1 MDDIRQRV
9 RIGDLLLE
17 GGLISE
23 EQLNQAL
30 GEQRL
35 TRKKLGRTLI
45 DLKLISEKAL
55 LELLSKQLRIPLVNI
70 RNYPLRQELVHRLPE
85 AIARRYRAIILDQR
99 DGAYLVGMSDPL
111 DIHAID
117 ELQRRLGAVI
127 NTAVVSE
134 SDLLSTIDVQYS
146 RQHEIASIASE
157 LEVELTESAY
167 DAAKLAASAA
177 DSEAPVARLLQSIF
191 EEAIRSKASDIHIEP
206 DETVLRIRRRIDG
219 ALQEQVV
226 NEKRI
231 AAALVLKLKIMSQ
244 LDISEKRLP
253 QDGRFSIKVLG
264 KTIDV
269 RLSTLPV
276 PYGESV
282 VLRLLD
288 HSRSLQSLDS
298 VGLPRHI
305 LSRLRTFIQRPHGM
319 ILVTGPTGS
328 GKTTTLYAAL
338 AEINQPSVKIITVED
353 PIEYRL
359 PRITQVQV
367 NTKIDLSFGR
377 VLRTALRQDPDV
389 LLIGEIRDRETA
401 EIGLRGAITGHLVFS
416 TLHTNDAISSSI
428 RFIDMG
434 IEPYLAASAL
444 RAILSQRLLRQLCD
458 ECRLPDTPEA
468 QDTALLQ
475 RLTGV
480 DLDGRTL
487 YRGQGCSH
495 CNQTGYYGRIGVH
508 EWLEFNE
515 AMSEALRRND
525 QQAFVSAAR
534 KSPGYVPLLVSA
546 IDLLVAGQ
554 TSLAEVMRLIDAD

>member
-1 MDDIRQRV
+1 MDDLRYKV

-17 GGLISE
+17 SGLITQ
-23 EQLNQAL
+23 EQLERAL
-30 GEQRL
+30 SEQKQ

-45 DLKLISEKAL
+45 DLKFISENAL
-55 LELLSKQLRIPLVNI
+55 LELLSRQLRIPLINI
-70 RNYPLRQELVHRLPE
+70 RNYPLQQQLVQRLPE

-99 DGAYLVGMSDPL
+99 DGDYLVGMSDPL

-117 ELQRRLGAVI
+117 ELQRRLNAAI
-127 NTAVVSE
+127 TTAVVSE
-134 SDLLSTIDVQYS
+134 GDLLSALDVQYS

-157 LEVELTESAY
+157 LEVELTDSSY
-167 DAAKLAASAA
+167 DAAKLASSAA

-219 ALQEQVV
+219 VLQEQVV

-231 AAALVLKLKIMSQ
+231 AAALVLKLKIMSH

-276 PYGESV
+276 SYGESV

-288 HSRSLQSLDS
+288 NSRSFESLDS
-298 VGLPRHI
+298 VGLPPYI
-305 LSRLRTFIQRPHGM
+305 LSRLRTFIKRPHGM

-338 AEINQPSVKIITVED
+338 AEINRPSVKIITVED

-367 NTKIDLSFGR
+367 NAKIDLSFGR

-428 RFIDMG
+428 RFVDMG

-444 RAILSQRLLRQLCD
+444 RAVLAQRLLRRLCD
-458 ECRLPDTPEA
+458 ECKVPDDPDPQA
-468 QDTALLQ
+468 LALLQ
-475 RLTGV
+475 RLGKVELTGRQFC
-480 DLDGRTL
+480 GSK
-487 YRGQGCSH
+487 GCSH
-495 CNQTGYYGRIGVH
+495 CNHTGYYGRIGVH

-534 KSPGYVPLLVSA
+534 QSPGFTPLLNSA
-546 IDLLVAGQ
+546 VNLLLAGH
-554 TSLAEVMRLIDAD
+554 TSIAEVLRLVDVD

>member
-17 GGLISE
+17 GGLINE

-444 RAILSQRLLRQLCD
+444 RAVLSQRLLRQLCD